1 MEAGKPANLKTPL
14 PGGINLFSLEMSVN
28 QMNTMNTN
36 VTCLFYRQIN
46 GVRTLFDDY
55 SYVKRKVEGFQG
67 NRNLQLVEVLKARI
81 KILEEELLQYRGMID
96 RMVSQRTEMLV
107 RRISILECCNSRL
120 GENYHKTHRMYLDL
134 VNAQSNE
141 EGIYQ
146 RVQGSEINLP
156 DKSHH

>member
-1 MEAGKPANLKTPL
+1 MD
-14 PGGINLFSLEMSVN
+14 
-28 QMNTMNTN
+28 TN

-46 GVRTLFDDY
+46 GVHTLFDDY
-55 SYVKRKVEGFQG
+55 SYVKRKVEVFQG
-67 NRNLQLVEVLKARI
+67 TRNLQLVETLNARI
-81 KILEEELLQYRGMID
+81 RILEEELLQYRGMID

-146 RVQGSEINLP
+146 RVQGNEINLP